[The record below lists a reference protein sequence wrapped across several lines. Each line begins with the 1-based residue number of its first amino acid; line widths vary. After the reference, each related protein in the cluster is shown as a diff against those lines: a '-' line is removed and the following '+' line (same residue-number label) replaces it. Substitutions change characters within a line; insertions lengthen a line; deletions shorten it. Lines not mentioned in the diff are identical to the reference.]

1 MNYCDQ
7 LHFHMNFCRLAYR
20 LAAMSIGRER
30 LNFHLPGGYV
40 DLKNIRFFIENVK

>member
-30 LNFHLPGGYV
+30 LNFHLPA
-40 DLKNIRFFIENVK
+40 DMWILKNIPSILKK